1 MATPC
6 LFSEI
11 QLKRLCDFL
20 RLADRVSDQLAYIL
34 THNVQR
40 FDCERLI
47 IANAE
52 ETENRLEVAISKFP
66 ARGDAG

>member
-6 LFSEI
+6 LFYLI
-11 QLKRLCDFL
+11 LLKRLCDFL
-20 RLADRVSDQLAYIL
+20 RLADRVSDQLTYIL

-40 FDCERLI
+40 FDRERLI

-52 ETENRLEVAISKFP
+52 ET
-66 ARGDAG
+66 

>member
-1 MATPC
+1 MATTC

-11 QLKRLCDFL
+11 QLKRLCDLLCF
-20 RLADRVSDQLAYIL
+20 ANRVSDQLAYIL

-40 FDCERLI
+40 FDRERLI